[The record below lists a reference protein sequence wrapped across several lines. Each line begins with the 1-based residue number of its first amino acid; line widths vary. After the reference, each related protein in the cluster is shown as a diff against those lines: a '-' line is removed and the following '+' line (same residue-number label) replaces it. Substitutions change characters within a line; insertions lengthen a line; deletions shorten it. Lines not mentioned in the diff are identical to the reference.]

1 MEETDLIGA
10 TVTNNPTE
18 TGMDND
24 YVLKMRL
31 SRKAWFGH
39 FTGRRNISIKERI
52 IHFCL
57 FMPLIATNL
66 NCYSN

>member
-52 IHFCL
+52 INVCL
-57 FMPLIATNL
+57 FMPIIATNL
-66 NCYSN
+66 NLYSN